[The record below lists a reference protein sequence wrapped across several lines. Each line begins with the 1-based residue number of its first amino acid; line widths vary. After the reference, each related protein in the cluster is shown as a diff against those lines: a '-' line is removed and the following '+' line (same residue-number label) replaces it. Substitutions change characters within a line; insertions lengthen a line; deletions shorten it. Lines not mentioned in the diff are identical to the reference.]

1 MKRGSDQYPEAYQ
14 KDHSQYSYYTDTNDL
29 ITIKAGEDGV
39 TEKWIALLK
48 RMHRDEINMLRRG
61 RSKGNGENKLLSLS
75 WIESRLQD
83 KSDIFSDSLSGVE
96 DEYINRV
103 DREEAVRV
111 LQEALNGITAEQR
124 YILYAVHV
132 KNRTMTDVAHELG
145 ITRQS
150 LTERLQRIE
159 KKLQKNILKNPCVLA
174 FSAHR
179 CEGNKKAA

>member
-1 MKRGSDQYPEAYQ
+1 MRKRFEQYPDAYS
-14 KDHSQYSYYTDTNDL
+14 KERLCYRYYTDSREMIVL
-29 ITIKAGEDGV
+29 MAGENGV
-39 TEKWIALLK
+39 TEKWIEMLK
-48 RMHRDEINMLRRG
+48 RMHREEINMLRRG
-61 RSKGNGENKLLSLS
+61 RSKGNGENKLLSLN

-83 KSDIFSDSLSGVE
+83 KSDIFSDSLSSIE
-96 DEYINRV
+96 DGYIERV

-111 LQEALNGITAEQR
+111 LQEALRGITAEQR
-124 YILYAVHV
+124 YILYAVHG
-132 KNRTMTDVAHELG
+132 KKRTMTDVAHELG

-159 KKLQKNILKNPCVLA
+159 RKLQKNILKNPCVLR